1 VPFESDPTASFRAAM
16 AKGGLVPTAEVMA
29 DGRIRRCSADRKGG
43 HGDGWYVFFND
54 GIPAGGFGDWAVG
67 ETTKWCGL
75 SRSEMSATAITIH
88 GSRCVSQGLG
98 RAD

>member
-1 VPFESDPTASFRAAM
+1 VPFDIDPTASFRAAM
-16 AKGGLVPTAEVMA
+16 AKGGLVPPAKVIA
-29 DGRIRRCSADRKGG
+29 DGRIHRCNADSKGG

-54 GIPAGGFGDWAVG
+54 GIPAGALGVWAVG
-67 ETTKWCGL
+67 ETPKWCGL

-88 GSRCVSQGLG
+88 RSRCVSKGLG